1 MERTEFLNFCSILQQ
16 LLWAQI
22 WAIFMFQVMTTE
34 DSMSDDVF
42 ESPEDIA
49 MTDGDRGGYGTKHM
63 NVMSVPGQ
71 HTTPSPT
78 GYRDYKPPAEVLKM
92 YEQQQEEVEQK
103 VHKVGHNYGLV
114 S

>member
-1 MERTEFLNFCSILQQ
+1 ML
-16 LLWAQI
+16 
-22 WAIFMFQVMTTE
+22 QVMTTD

-42 ESPEDIA
+42 ESPEDMA
-49 MTDGDRGGYGTKHM
+49 MTEVERGNYGTKQM

-92 YEQQQEEVEQK
+92 YEQQQEEVEQA
-103 VHKVGHNYGLV
+103 VHKVGQNYGFV
-114 S
+114 IY

>member
-1 MERTEFLNFCSILQQ
+1 ML
-16 LLWAQI
+16 
-22 WAIFMFQVMTTE
+22 QVMTTD

-42 ESPEDIA
+42 ESPEDMA
-49 MTDGDRGGYGTKHM
+49 MTEGERGSYGTKYM

-92 YEQQQEEVEQK
+92 YEQQQEEAEQA
-103 VHKVGHNYGLV
+103 VHKVGHNYGGFQVV
-114 S
+114 SWLSRNALQRMSRR

>member
-1 MERTEFLNFCSILQQ
+1 ML
-16 LLWAQI
+16 
-22 WAIFMFQVMTTE
+22 QVMTTD

-42 ESPEDIA
+42 ESPEDMA
-49 MTDGDRGGYGTKHM
+49 MTEGTKQT

-92 YEQQQEEVEQK
+92 YELQQEEVEQA
-103 VHKVGHNYGLV
+103 VHKVGQNYGLV
-114 S
+114 IY